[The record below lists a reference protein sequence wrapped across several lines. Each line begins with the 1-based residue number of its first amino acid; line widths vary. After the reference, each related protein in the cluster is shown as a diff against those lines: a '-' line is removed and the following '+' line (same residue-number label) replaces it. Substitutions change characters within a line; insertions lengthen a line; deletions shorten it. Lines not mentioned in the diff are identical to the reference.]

1 MKGLL
6 KEAGLEE
13 TKVCTS
19 KTRVACGAKKPINS
33 FKISSINENTG
44 AIYRKSLC
52 RKCEYRD
59 IKIVQPIK
67 IKKEEKLN
75 INNAITMAWR

>member
-13 TKVCTS
+13 TKICTS
-19 KTRVACGAKKPINS
+19 KTIIACGEKKPINA

-52 RKCEYRD
+52 RKCEYKD
-59 IKIVQPIK
+59 KKIVQPIK

-75 INNAITMAWR
+75 INNVIIMAWR